1 MSLGEGIMDGGLT
14 ELFLGVTAG
23 AFSPLALF
31 SAWERFRRTRFG
43 KVGSPGTGR
52 LPNV

>member
-1 MSLGEGIMDGGLT
+1 MEGGLT

-31 SAWERFRRTRFG
+31 AAWEKFRRTRLG
-43 KVGSPGTGR
+43 NAACPGTGR
-52 LPNV
+52 VPSV